1 MREPFSRNDKH
12 KQEKTHIEHK
22 VYTQRSRSIDFMRT
36 KPTAHAT
43 ETNATTGRSYGDW
56 TAPGS
61 EEAVAAA
68 AAGDAVV

>member
-22 VYTQRSRSIDFMRT
+22 VYTQRSRSIDFIRT

-43 ETNATTGRSYGDW
+43 ETNATTRRSSGDW

-61 EEAVAAA
+61 RETVAA